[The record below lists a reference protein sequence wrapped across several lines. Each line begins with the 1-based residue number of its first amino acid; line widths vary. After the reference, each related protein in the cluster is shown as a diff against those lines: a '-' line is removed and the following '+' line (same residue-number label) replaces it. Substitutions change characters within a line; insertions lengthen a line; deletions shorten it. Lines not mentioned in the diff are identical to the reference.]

1 MPQFIL
7 SIKKIPIPLAAVEL
21 LFALILGMY
30 LFFIQSFVLQ
40 QPYSESFARIIQTI
54 QNKPSLLER
63 VFIPHAPV
71 KTVHIRYYQQK
82 FDIETNVRTFGELF
96 AFLPFIIEKKYA
108 VELWQSELT
117 DGMDIQIPP
126 RLYEIGVA
134 SWYGSYFQGRPTAS
148 VEPYN
153 MYALTAAHKT
163 LPLGSRV
170 KITNL
175 ANKKSIIV
183 RINDRGPY
191 VGERVIDLSFEAAR
205 KIGFAY
211 HGLARVAVEFV
222 D

>member
-1 MPQFIL
+1 MPQFVL
-7 SIKKIPIPLAAVEL
+7 SIKKIPLLLAAVEL

-30 LFFIQSFVLQ
+30 LFFIQRFLLQ
-40 QPYSESFARIIQTI
+40 QPYIESFARFTQAI
-54 QNKPSLLER
+54 QNEPSLFEL
-63 VFIPHAPV
+63 VFLPQARA
-71 KTVHIRYYQQK
+71 KAVHIRHYEQT

-96 AFLPFIIEKKYA
+96 AFLPFIIEKEYA
-108 VELWQSELT
+108 VELWQSELV

-134 SWYGSYFQGRPTAS
+134 SWYGSYFQGRLTAS